1 MGKTGKKSPTG
12 KGWALHKWWTTQ
24 DGNYRAGKLLDKTSV
39 YQILNN
45 RTYLGELRHKEQWFK
60 AEHPP
65 LIERSVFDAV
75 QAILDVNPRV
85 RANNTRAKIP
95 FLLKGVVEGHDGRA
109 LTPAWTRKGNGR
121 LYRYYMHTRENK
133 EFAGASGL
141 PRLPATELEATVVEQ
156 MRRVWRNPEMIA
168 RVSEHAMRLDPDTNE
183 AHVWIA
189 MNQIDKIWEQLFPAE
204 QHRIV
209 RLLVE
214 KVIVTPHNIEVRFR
228 SNGIEMLAKEVKTQT
243 TQEVSA

>member
-1 MGKTGKKSPTG
+1 M
-12 KGWALHKWWTTQ
+12 
-24 DGNYRAGKLLDKTSV
+24 
-39 YQILNN
+39 
-45 RTYLGELRHKEQWFK
+45 
-60 AEHPP
+60 
-65 LIERSVFDAV
+65 
-75 QAILDVNPRV
+75 QAILEVNPRV

-156 MRRVWRNPEMIA
+156 MRRVWRNPEMIS
-168 RVSEHAMRLDPDTNE
+168 RVSEHAIRMDPDTNE

-189 MNQIDKIWEQLFPAE
+189 MAQIDKIWEQLFPAE

-209 RLLVE
+209 RLLIE
-214 KVIVTPHNIEVRFR
+214 KVIVTPHNLEVRFR
-228 SNGIEMLAKEVKTQT
+228 PNGLDMLAREVKPT
-243 TQEVSA
+243 TTEEVAA

>member
-1 MGKTGKKSPTG
+1 MELGSSTKLVKELQLDGATTKS
-12 KGWALHKWWTTQ
+12 WTTQ

-45 RTYLGELRHKEQWFK
+45 RTYLGELRHMEQWL

-109 LTPAWTRKGNGR
+109 LTPAWTRKGEWSPLSVLHAYPR
-121 LYRYYMHTRENK
+121 KTR
-133 EFAGASGL
+133 SSL
-141 PRLPATELEATVVEQ
+141 
-156 MRRVWRNPEMIA
+156 A
-168 RVSEHAMRLDPDTNE
+168 RPGSRGCRP
-183 AHVWIA
+183 
-189 MNQIDKIWEQLFPAE
+189 
-204 QHRIV
+204 
-209 RLLVE
+209 
-214 KVIVTPHNIEVRFR
+214 
-228 SNGIEMLAKEVKTQT
+228 
-243 TQEVSA
+243 